1 MRGLLLY
8 MTLIQLLIWQVEVYA
23 QQFNYIQY
31 TKEQGLA
38 GNIAYSITQDHQGF
52 IWIGTENGVSRYDGH
67 SFTNFT
73 TDDGLTDNEVLQV
86 ICDSKGRIWFHCFS
100 APLCFYENGKIYNPT
115 NSPHIFNNVDLKG
128 MVDFYE
134 DGRGVIWIRSAL
146 SAYENGFAYFDGH
159 SFKTLNF
166 ISKTSLYNTHLHNL
180 LPVIANGVN
189 LKGNY
194 FFASA
199 GIIYEVDSNY
209 QVVKMDSVHF
219 IPVKG
224 ISYIKS
230 SAVVNTC
237 DRLQYYYTNDVICL
251 LEFDESNK
259 MNLTKIFQ
267 NSFDVNRLFFIK
279 NSCKVWVVSNGEGVF
294 AIDSSMNV
302 VSDVFMKNKNVGGIC
317 VDNASNYWFSTL
329 GEGVFFLNS
338 SLIKSYK
345 LVESDLARK
354 VYSFA
359 FDSKGDI
366 YVGYEKGIVE
376 KYHEGERVLSSNLS
390 TMNLRSNVVKKILIH
405 KNDEPVYVLE
415 NQVVFPEPEKNKKYP
430 FKIGAIKDAE
440 LLSNDKLVLVSR
452 GFVLKESDSGFD
464 TIRYTNRYTTCSSG
478 SSKLFYFSSIDS
490 LFRFENNKIVSDAR
504 HIVAEHGR
512 IVDLC
517 FANDNSLWVCTY
529 NNGVRVLMQDT
540 VITFNISNG
549 LLSNQCRSLY
559 YEGNGHMWVVTD
571 KGLSKISVVN
581 DDPKQYKVLSITIND
596 GLPSELIR
604 QVLKLQD
611 TLWIA
616 TDKGLAYFSEKQL
629 KSRTEIPIYINSVL
643 VNGVISDTS
652 IFAYDENRITFNFS
666 AISFSS
672 GKQIRFKYFMKG
684 LNDKWT
690 ETDQRTVEFGS
701 LEPGNYTFIVLAID
715 KNGNESIKPASF
727 TFSVSPPFWKRLGF
741 QIVAVNSGLLLL
753 VIGIKGRIK
762 RVSKT
767 VHEKQLVN
775 RQLAEFK
782 LEAVR
787 AQMNPHFIFNCL
799 NAIQHFNVS
808 HDFDSAQQYLS
819 DFAFLIRKTLY
830 LSKRDFISLEEE
842 IEFLEAY
849 LKLEK
854 LRFEDHFNSVIEV
867 DPQLNPSD
875 VLVPSLLIQPFIENA
890 INHGLKFLK
899 NKNGELKVSFLKMN
913 DALEVIIT
921 DNGIGMEHA
930 RRFKESKLSTHF
942 SQGMALASGR
952 IEVINKIYKS
962 SISFSVD
969 ALDSS
974 NTEYPG
980 TKILIFIPIKPN
992 LP

>member
-31 TKEQGLA
+31 TKDQGLA

-86 ICDSKGRIWFHCFS
+86 ICDSKGRVWFHCFS
-100 APLCFYENGKIYNPT
+100 APLCFFENGKIYNPA
-115 NSPHIFNNVDLKG
+115 NSPHIFNGVNTTG
-128 MVDFYE
+128 MVDFSE
-134 DGRGVIWIRSAL
+134 DGRGVIWIRTTTNANRGN
-146 SAYENGFAYFDGH
+146 YAYFNGKC
-159 SFKTLNF
+159 FQK
-166 ISKTSLYNTHLHNL
+166 
-180 LPVIANGVN
+180 LPIESVAIPKRLNGVLLMPLN
-189 LKGNY
+189 SFGINNKGNY
-194 FFASA
+194 FFNSNECV
-199 GIIYEVDSNY
+199 YEVDSNY
-209 QVVKMDSVHF
+209 RVTFLDSMEYVLST
-219 IPVKG
+219 G
-224 ISYIKS
+224 ISFIKS
-230 SAVVNTC
+230 SSVFNTC
-237 DRLQYYYTNDVICL
+237 DQMVYSYTNNVICL
-251 LEFDESNK
+251 SRYDSLSKLD
-259 MNLTKIFQ
+259 LVRVFQ
-267 NSFDVNRLFFIK
+267 NSLDLNRLIFDK
-279 NSCKVWVVSNGEGVF
+279 RTCKIWVLSNGEGVY
-294 AIDSSMNV
+294 AIDSTMNK
-302 VSDVFMKNKNVGGIC
+302 VSDVFVKNKNVGGILE
-317 VDNASNYWFSTL
+317 DISGNMWFATL
-329 GEGVFFLNS
+329 GEGVYFLNAS
-338 SLIKSYK
+338 FIKGFK
-345 LVESDLARK
+345 LADNSFNNQ

-359 FDSKGDI
+359 FNKKGNLF
-366 YVGYEKGIVE
+366 VGYERGHIE
-376 KYHEGERVLSSNLS
+376 EYNGTNRISASQLSP
-390 TMNLRSNVVKKILIH
+390 MKLRSNIVKKILFDSDD
-405 KNDEPVYVLE
+405 NPVFVLE
-415 NQVVFPEPEKNKKYP
+415 NQLVYVNSANNVNR
-430 FKIGAIKDAE
+430 IVNMGAVKDAE
-440 LLSNDKLVLVSR
+440 LLKDNRLVVVTRGTSLIVSNQKLDTLVMHH
-452 GFVLKESDSGFD
+452 
-464 TIRYTNRYTTCSSG
+464 RYTSVSSG
-478 SSKLFYFSSIDS
+478 TSELYYFSSIDS
-490 LFRFENNKIVSDAR
+490 LFKFENNRITPDLRYNFNV
-504 HIVAEHGR
+504 HGR

-517 FANDNSLWVCTY
+517 LTADKTLWLCTY
-529 NNGVRVLMQDT
+529 NNGVIVFYKDT
-540 VITFNISNG
+540 VFSFKLNNG

-559 YEGNGHMWVVTD
+559 NEGNGNIWVVTD
-571 KGLSKISVVN
+571 KGLSKISIANN
-581 DDPKQYKVLSITIND
+581 DPSDYKILSLTIND
-596 GLPSELIR
+596 GLPSEMIR
-604 QVLKLQD
+604 QVLKRQD

-715 KNGNESIKPASF
+715 KNGNESLKPASF
-727 TFSVSPPFWKRLGF
+727 TFSVSPPFWKRIGF

-762 RVSKT
+762 RVAKT

-867 DPQLNPSD
+867 DPKLNPAEI
-875 VLVPSLLIQPFIENA
+875 LVPSLLIQPFIENA

-974 NTEYPG
+974 NTEFPG
-980 TKILIFIPIKPN
+980 TKILIFIPIKPT
-992 LP
+992 LT

>member
-1 MRGLLLY
+1 

-31 TKEQGLA
+31 TKDQGLA

-86 ICDSKGRIWFHCFS
+86 ICDSKGRVWFHCFS
-100 APLCFYENGKIYNPT
+100 SQLCFYEKGKIYNPT

-128 MVDFYE
+128 MVEFHE
-134 DGRGVIWIRSAL
+134 DKRGIIWIRKTL
-146 SAYENGFAYFDGH
+146 SAYENGYAWFDGK
-159 SFKTLNF
+159 SFHDLDF
-166 ISKTSLYNTHLHNL
+166 VSIA
-180 LPVIANGVN
+180 LPVYQNNSRVLPVVSNGIN
-189 LKGNY
+189 LNGNY
-194 FFASA
+194 FLNSDGFL
-199 GIIYEVDSNY
+199 YEVDSNFS
-209 QVVKMDSVHF
+209 VNRIDS
-219 IPVKG
+219 IQNISTKG
-224 ISYIKS
+224 ISFIKNS
-230 SAVVNTC
+230 SAINTC
-237 DRLQYYYTNDVICL
+237 ERLMYYYTNDVICL
-251 LEFDESNK
+251 SEFLDGSRLK
-259 MNLTKIFQ
+259 LTRIYR
-267 NSFDVNRLFFIK
+267 NTFDVNRLLFDEK
-279 NSCKVWVVSNGEGVF
+279 TCTMWVVSNGEGVF
-294 AIDSSMNV
+294 AIDSSMNII
-302 VSDVFMKNKNVGGIC
+302 SEVFLKNKNVGGIL
-317 VDNASNYWFSTL
+317 VDNASNYWFSTI

-345 LVESDLARK
+345 LAQNDQIQK

-359 FDSKGDI
+359 FNSKGDL
-366 YVGYEKGIVE
+366 YVGYEKGILE
-376 KYHEGERVLSSNLS
+376 KYHQQNLISSSNLS
-390 TMNLRSNVVKKILIH
+390 TMKLRSNVVKKILI
-405 KNDEPVYVLE
+405 KKDDTPVYVLE
-415 NQVVFPEPEKNKKYP
+415 NQIVFSDHTKKV
-430 FKIGAIKDAE
+430 KKTLNIGAIKDAG
-440 LLSNDKLVLVSR
+440 LLNDDKVVVVSR
-452 GFVLKESDSGFD
+452 GAVLVESVTGFD
-464 TIRYTNRYTTCSSG
+464 TIINTTRYTSCSSG
-478 SSKLFYFSSIDS
+478 SSKLFYFSSIDT
-490 LFRFENNKIVSDAR
+490 LFKFENKKILVEER
-504 HIVAEHGR
+504 HKVPIHGR
-512 IVDLC
+512 IVDLWL
-517 FANDNSLWVCTY
+517 AQDSSLWICTY
-529 NNGVRVLMQDT
+529 NNGIRVLMNDT
-540 VITFNISNG
+540 IVHFNSQNG

-559 YEGNGHMWVVTD
+559 YEGNGQMWVVTD
-571 KGLSKISVVN
+571 KGLSKISIN
-581 DDPKQYKVLSITIND
+581 NRKPFAYKIQSLTIND
-596 GLPSELIR
+596 GLPSEMIR
-604 QVLKLQD
+604 QVLKRQD

-643 VNGVISDTS
+643 VNGVITDTS

-672 GKQIRFKYFMKG
+672 GKQIRFRYFMKG

-715 KNGNESIKPASF
+715 KNGNESLKPASF
-727 TFSVSPPFWKRLGF
+727 TFSVSPPFWKRIGF
-741 QIVAVNSGLLLL
+741 QIVAINSGLLLL

-762 RVSKT
+762 RVAKN

-842 IEFLEAY
+842 IEYLEAY

-854 LRFEDHFNSVIEV
+854 LRFEDHFSSAIEV
-867 DPQLNPSD
+867 DPQLNPSE

-913 DALEVIIT
+913 NAFEVIIS

-930 RRFKESKLSTHF
+930 RLFKESKHSTHF
-942 SQGMALASGR
+942 SQGMSLASGR

-962 SISFSVD
+962 AISYVVEP
-969 ALDSS
+969 LDPS
-974 NTEYPG
+974 NADHPG
-980 TKILIFIPIKPN
+980 TKIIINIPLKPN
-992 LP
+992 LI